1 MKSSKFLPILYILTF
16 LFVLIGSTFAYFTT
30 GVQSNTGAIAANS
43 ARVGIK
49 LLVEP
54 LYVEKAL
61 IPMNDDDVMKAYA
74 QRCIDDNDYGA
85 CQAYTITVENIGEEL
100 EYNGTINFSMN
111 HITNLN
117 YLILD
122 ENDEVYNEKTII
134 EPGTNQS
141 LGEAFTLTRE
151 EKKVFKL
158 IIWVPNF
165 DYDQN
170 DDDGSG
176 NFNAIVTYKSA
187 GDYQISGSI
196 TGN

>member
-43 ARVGIK
+43 AKVGIK

-54 LYVEKAL
+54 LYVDESL
-61 IPMNDDDVMKAYA
+61 IPMDNEDVMKAYTK
-74 QRCIDDNDYGA
+74 RCIDDNNYGA
-85 CQAYTITVENIGEEL
+85 CQAYTITVENIGEAL
-100 EYNGTINFSMN
+100 EYNGTINFTME
-111 HITNLN
+111 HIENLN
-117 YLILD
+117 YLVLD
-122 ENDEVYNEKTII
+122 ENDEEYHEITEI
-134 EPGTNQS
+134 EQGSELP
-141 LGEAFTLTRE
+141 LGDSFNLPKEGKR
-151 EKKVFKL
+151 VFKL

-165 DYDQN
+165 DYDQYEY
-170 DDDGSG
+170 DGG
-176 NFNAIVTYKSA
+176 GTFNALVTYKSA